1 VSQTIRDYASLTKPR
16 INALLLLT
24 MLAGMVM
31 AKRGWPGTQL
41 VILTVTG
48 GGLTAA
54 GAAALNCWFDRDLDR
69 VMVRTRN
76 RPLPA
81 GRIPPSQALLFAV
94 LLGVAGLLLLG
105 RGVNELAALLAGFGL
120 FYYVVVYTLWLKRAT
135 PANIVIGGAAG
146 AVPPLVGWG
155 AVTGRLTLPALYLFA
170 IIFCWTPPHF
180 WALGLRLRGDYTR
193 AGIPMLPVV
202 AGDQETK
209 RQILCYVLLLF
220 ALTLLPF
227 VTRTAGV
234 LYLAAATILG
244 LGFIVMAVANLRDG
258 RRWLRPLFDYSLA
271 YLALLFAAMAL
282 DGAL

>member
-1 VSQTIRDYASLTKPR
+1 VSRTIRDYASLTKPR

-24 MLAGMVM
+24 TLAGMVM
-31 AKRGWPGTQL
+31 AARGWPGTQL

-69 VMVRTRN
+69 VMLRTRN

-81 GRIPPSQALLFAV
+81 GRIAPSEALFFAV
-94 LLGVAGLLLLG
+94 LLAVAGLFILS
-105 RGVNELAALLAGFGL
+105 RWVNEFAALLAGFGL

-146 AVPPLVGWG
+146 AVPPLVGWA

-170 IIFCWTPPHF
+170 IILCWTPPHF

-227 VTRTAGV
+227 VTRTAGI
-234 LYLAAATILG
+234 LYLVAATILG
-244 LGFIVMAVANLRDG
+244 LGFVVMAVANLREG

-271 YLALLFAAMAL
+271 YLALLFAVMAL